1 MIGGVAV
8 ATTGASAATRNL
20 VRNPGFEQGT
30 TDWYSRSP
38 GSVSLDTGRTG
49 NAGKLTNVSSRTRTV
64 ALNDKVN
71 TVSSTNKGR
80 TYVASAW
87 IRTTVAGRS
96 VSVRMMEFAG
106 RSLKGQNQRK
116 ILLSDTAWHKVS
128 VSYKAVATGSS
139 LDLNVLANAL
149 PSGRS
154 IVIDDVSLI
163 KVATVIT
170 TNSTTVPTSVSG
182 WGAPTWSDE
191 FNGTAVDPAKWRTRD
206 GDYLS
211 YDLACINAKNVT
223 EGNGNLT
230 ITSRREAGCNS
241 RAYTTGY
248 LDTIGLKSWTSGR
261 FEMRANLPVG
271 KNTSKGIWPA
281 FWLRPDDGGAGEID
295 AMEVY
300 GTGADGSG
308 GDGHEGGETHATI
321 WNTYSPSTHEGNDF
335 KTGSDLSAGFHVW
348 AVEWEAGVM
357 RFYFDGVLNYTR
369 STSTTSWFSSV
380 YDKGRPFNIRLN
392 QQIGGSW
399 TGSPDSAT
407 AFPAAYVVDYVRVY
421 QR

>member
-1 MIGGVAV
+1 
-8 ATTGASAATRNL
+8 
-20 VRNPGFEQGT
+20 
-30 TDWYSRSP
+30 
-38 GSVSLDTGRTG
+38 
-49 NAGKLTNVSSRTRTV
+49 
-64 ALNDKVN
+64 
-71 TVSSTNKGR
+71 
-80 TYVASAW
+80 
-87 IRTTVAGRS
+87 
-96 VSVRMMEFAG
+96 
-106 RSLKGQNQRK
+106 
-116 ILLSDTAWHKVS
+116 
-128 VSYKAVATGSS
+128 
-139 LDLNVLANAL
+139 
-149 PSGRS
+149 
-154 IVIDDVSLI
+154 
-163 KVATVIT
+163 
-170 TNSTTVPTSVSG
+170 
-182 WGAPTWSDE
+182 
-191 FNGTAVDPAKWRTRD
+191 VDPTKWRTRD

-211 YDLACINAKNVT
+211 YDLACINARNVT

-261 FEMRANLPVG
+261 FEMRAKLPVG

-281 FWLRPDDGGAGEID
+281 FWLRPNDGGAGEID

-308 GDGHEGGETHATI
+308 GDGHEAGETHGTI
-321 WNTYSPSTHEGNDF
+321 WNTYSPSTHQGNDF
-335 KTGSDLSAGFHVW
+335 QTGTDLSAGFHVW

-369 STSTTSWFSSV
+369 STATTSWFSSV
-380 YDKGRPFNIRLN
+380 YDQGRPFNIRLN

-407 AFPAAYVVDYVRVY
+407 VLPAAYVVDYVRVY